1 MALVRILS
9 LSLLLS
15 LVSLNLIAQKLGP
28 KPVNETRT
36 AHTHSTQVVINKAKK
51 LVWADEFNKPGHPDT
66 TKWNYNIGNGDG
78 GWGNNELEYYT
89 NSDSNARIEN
99 GNLVIE
105 ARKESLGGRNYTS
118 ARMLTQ
124 GKFDWT
130 YGRFEIRAKLPKGV
144 GTWPAIWMLG
154 SNITKVGWP
163 ACGEIDIMEHVGKNL
178 NELNWSAHSK
188 MYNWPMGTQKTNK
201 AMIAHVTDSFHV
213 YKLDWSKAAL
223 KYYVDDVLYLTVNSD
238 GKNSDYYPFVAPQFL
253 LLNLAI
259 GGNMAGNMIDNSIFP
274 VRMLIDYVRIY
285 Q

>member
-1 MALVRILS
+1 MS
-9 LSLLLS
+9 LTFC
-15 LVSLNLIAQKLGP
+15 AQKEAP
-28 KPVNETRT
+28 KVVAETPITPTPTPPVVTDT
-36 AHTHSTQVVINKAKK
+36 AKK
-51 LVWADEFNKPGHPDT
+51 LVWSDEFNTPGHPDT

-130 YGRFEIRAKLPKGV
+130 YGRFEIRAKLPKGI

-154 SNITKVGWP
+154 SNIPQVGWP
-163 ACGEIDIMEHVGKNL
+163 TCGEIDIMEHVGKNL
-178 NELNWSAHSK
+178 NEINWSAHSK

-201 AMIAHVTDSFHV
+201 AIIANVTDSFHV

-223 KYYVDDVLYLTVNSD
+223 NFYVDDVLYLTVNSD
-238 GKNSDYYPFVAPQFL
+238 SKNTDYFPFVTPQFL
-253 LLNLAI
+253 ILNFAV
-259 GGNMAGNMIDNSIFP
+259 GGNMAGNTIDNSIFP
-274 VRMLIDYVRIY
+274 ARMLVDYVRVY

>member
-1 MALVRILS
+1 MRILP
-9 LSLLLS
+9 LSLLLTVMS
-15 LVSLNLIAQKLGP
+15 LTFCAQKEAP
-28 KPVNETRT
+28 KVVAETPTTPTPTPPVVTDT
-36 AHTHSTQVVINKAKK
+36 AKK
-51 LVWADEFNKPGHPDT
+51 LVWSDEFNTPGHPDT

-89 NSDSNARIEN
+89 SSDSNARIEN

-130 YGRFEIRAKLPKGV
+130 YGRFEIRAKLPKGI

-154 SNITKVGWP
+154 SNIPQVGWP
-163 ACGEIDIMEHVGKNL
+163 TCGEIDIMEHVGKNL
-178 NELNWSAHSK
+178 NEINWSAHSK

-201 AMIAHVTDSFHV
+201 AIIANVTDSFHV

-223 KYYVDDVLYLTVNSD
+223 NFYVDDALYLTVNSD
-238 GKNSDYYPFVAPQFL
+238 GKNADYYPFVVPQFL

-259 GGNMAGNMIDNSIFP
+259 GGNMAGNTIDNSIFP
-274 VRMLIDYVRIY
+274 VRMLVDYVRVY